1 MNDDTINN
9 LLALLKENERL
20 AKENTYLHSKVK
32 HLENVIS
39 ILKEES
45 Q

>member
-1 MNDDTINN
+1 MSDDMVNN

-20 AKENTYLHSKVK
+20 AKENTYLRSKVG
-32 HLENVIS
+32 HLEDVIAR
-39 ILKEES
+39 LKEES